1 MEHRTAVLVER
12 LAQRIIVGDG
22 RKDEQTDK
30 LVGNA
35 FRYAI
40 RIIGSRI
47 APSMATDESSA
58 SDSIKRLLSHA
69 GKGGEVLRFQELH
82 RRLTDQPGLQSRCA
96 LLHAIKAIAEDR
108 HRDGKDAAGGGA
120 GAAAYTFASTL
131 APAPPGDALSL
142 SRPGSAASRATESR
156 PATPAEAATL
166 APRTPGGPKAAAH
179 KQYLEI
185 RDKESFEIPEE
196 ALVRDVV
203 FVLQGI
209 DGQHIKFDV
218 AADSYIVDP
227 AVGIPKPTRELLRR
241 LCELGWMFRRV
252 RSHVASAA
260 ASGAAEKLGSVGQAF
275 CTALQAELSDYYR
288 LVTVLEAQAQ
298 HAVGGAGPYL
308 TLRRLS
314 VWTAEAAQRMRLM
327 AVLVDSAKFVRGGAL
342 AAAIH
347 AHALHGD
354 PFACGFVTRILR
366 QVCSP
371 IFIMI
376 RRWLYEGELEDA
388 YKEFFVAA
396 DPSVPEGDLW
406 RRRYRLE
413 KSMLLPFVP
422 LDLAKKILRAG
433 KSINFLRT
441 CCSDRGW
448 YEEMAGVA
456 HAASAAALEY
466 GQAGALEAVVRE
478 ASTRIDRR
486 LMQILFDKFHF
497 RQQCLAVKRYL
508 LLGQG
513 DFIQYL
519 MDLVGPD
526 LGKKA
531 SEVSAYKL
539 MGTLESAVR
548 ASNAQYDESDIINRL
563 KVKMMPHVG
572 QEVGWDVFS
581 LEYVTTS
588 PLSTVFTDDV
598 MTKYLRVFNFLWR
611 LKRVEVALSSSWQLM
626 KPNLNP
632 KP

>member
-1 MEHRTAVLVER
+1 
-12 LAQRIIVGDG
+12 
-22 RKDEQTDK
+22 
-30 LVGNA
+30 
-35 FRYAI
+35 
-40 RIIGSRI
+40 
-47 APSMATDESSA
+47 
-58 SDSIKRLLSHA
+58 
-69 GKGGEVLRFQELH
+69 
-82 RRLTDQPGLQSRCA
+82 
-96 LLHAIKAIAEDR
+96 
-108 HRDGKDAAGGGA
+108 
-120 GAAAYTFASTL
+120 
-131 APAPPGDALSL
+131 
-142 SRPGSAASRATESR
+142 
-156 PATPAEAATL
+156 
-166 APRTPGGPKAAAH
+166 
-179 KQYLEI
+179 
-185 RDKESFEIPEE
+185 
-196 ALVRDVV
+196 
-203 FVLQGI
+203 
-209 DGQHIKFDV
+209 
-218 AADSYIVDP
+218 
-227 AVGIPKPTRELLRR
+227 
-241 LCELGWMFRRV
+241 
-252 RSHVASAA
+252 
-260 ASGAAEKLGSVGQAF
+260 
-275 CTALQAELSDYYR
+275 
-288 LVTVLEAQAQ
+288 
-298 HAVGGAGPYL
+298 
-308 TLRRLS
+308 
-314 VWTAEAAQRMRLM
+314 M